1 MRIAFMLVFAAVFS
15 SCNSSSNQTE
25 HSKSP
30 EKTNT
35 INDSATTES
44 PVFSV
49 NNYQQT
55 ALFLAGM
62 AQHGASGISDKL
74 LKNEAYLRFCDT
86 MNAGFRHMEVARLGK
101 MRDWAKT
108 ELAYELANPKTVF
121 YPFSGPDILHC
132 VQFYPDADQYVMIA
146 LEKYGSLP
154 DLSKM
159 DSAKSLQY
167 LNSVTRS
174 LEDIFGKSYFITR
187 KMLRDVSNS
196 VNGVVPL
203 VSVFLVR
210 TGYQIKDIQYKHLNE
225 NGTFSPISVDTC
237 GKHVND
243 LVEIYFAKNDSAK
256 LQKIVYFRTN
266 LCDENYGGM
275 MSLTDNKPLQNYLNN
290 LPECYTYVKAASY
303 VMNYSTFSTIR
314 NICLAKSKSIVQ
326 DDTGIAYRY
335 IDKNK
340 WGIQLYGSYVKPV
353 SDFSGVWQEDLSAAY
368 KIDSARVKKLPF
380 SLGYHWGNQNA
391 QNLMKFEKR

>member
-1 MRIAFMLVFAAVFS
+1 MRIAFLLAMTVVLD
-15 SCNSSSNQTE
+15 SCQYSSSQPNA
-25 HSKSP
+25 
-30 EKTNT
+30 KTT
-35 INDSATTES
+35 AVQDTVLAA
-44 PVFSV
+44 PVFSP

-62 AQHGASGISDKL
+62 AQSDTSAIVLPKL
-74 LKNEAYLRFCDT
+74 IKNQTYQRFCDT
-86 MNAGFRHMEVARLGK
+86 MNVGFHNMETTRLSK

-108 ELAYELANPKTVF
+108 ELSYELANPKTVL

-154 DLSKM
+154 QLNKM
-159 DSAKSLQY
+159 DSAKSVHY
-167 LNSVTRS
+167 LNSISQS

-187 KMLRDVSNS
+187 KMLKDVSNS

-203 VSVFLVR
+203 VSIFLVR
-210 TGYQIKDIQYKHLNE
+210 TGHEIKDIQYKHLN
-225 NGTFSPISVDTC
+225 NDGSLKPIAADSC
-237 GKHVND
+237 GKYLND
-243 LVEIYFAKNDSAK
+243 LVEIYFTKTDSSHI
-256 LQKIVYFRTN
+256 QKITYFRAN
-266 LCDENYGGM
+266 LCDEGYGGM
-275 MSLTDNKPLQNYLNN
+275 MSLTNNKTLQNYLNA

-303 VMNYSTFSTIR
+303 VMNYKTFSIIR
-314 NICLAKSKSIVQ
+314 NICLSKSKSVLQ

-340 WGIQLYGSYVKPV
+340 WNIKLYGSYVKPV
-353 SDFSGVWQEDLSAAY
+353 SDFDGVWQDDLNLAY
-368 KIDSARVKKLPF
+368 KKDSASVKKLAF
-380 SLGYHWGNQNA
+380 SLGYHWGNLNA